1 MEKEE
6 REKALKD
13 LNDIQYTLF
22 EDSMVL
28 YEKRRMEAFWN
39 DIAGLELLFRLSN
52 AILEEDLMN
61 SAA

>member
-1 MEKEE
+1 LEKEE